1 MKDGKIHV
9 LYLDDEE
16 NNLNSFKATFR
27 REFKV
32 HTTTQ
37 PNEAVEILSQYPVEV
52 VISDQKMP
60 SLSGVEFF
68 ELIIP
73 DYPDPVRILLTGFAD
88 IEAVI
93 DAINKGR
100 VYQYIN
106 KPWNEQDLLITI
118 RNASEVYRGKIALR
132 EKTAQL
138 AKANDELE
146 KFVYSASHDLR
157 APLVSILGILKLA
170 KEENLEGAVAEYFQM
185 IETTVG
191 KLDSFVQN
199 IINYYQNLKK
209 GTLTSNIDFDL
220 LFDEVISTHRHYDG
234 AERMTFEKEINVQG
248 EIKLDELRLR
258 MILNNLISNSIKYRD
273 RSKPDQYVKFSV
285 SQEGNNVIVS
295 CQDNG
300 VGIDQD
306 SQPKIYDMF
315 YRIAEDDLGAGI
327 GLYIVKEATNKMKGE
342 VALVSE
348 VGTGSTFTIALPNQ
362 L

>member
-1 MKDGKIHV
+1 
-9 LYLDDEE
+9 
-16 NNLNSFKATFR
+16 
-27 REFKV
+27 
-32 HTTTQ
+32 
-37 PNEAVEILSQYPVEV
+37 
-52 VISDQKMP
+52 
-60 SLSGVEFF
+60 
-68 ELIIP
+68 
-73 DYPDPVRILLTGFAD
+73 
-88 IEAVI
+88 
-93 DAINKGR
+93 
-100 VYQYIN
+100 
-106 KPWNEQDLLITI
+106 
-118 RNASEVYRGKIALR
+118 
-132 EKTAQL
+132 
-138 AKANDELE
+138 
-146 KFVYSASHDLR
+146 
-157 APLVSILGILKLA
+157 
-170 KEENLEGAVAEYFQM
+170 
-185 IETTVG
+185 
-191 KLDSFVQN
+191 
-199 IINYYQNLKK
+199 
-209 GTLTSNIDFDL
+209 
-220 LFDEVISTHRHYDG
+220 
-234 AERMTFEKEINVQG
+234 MTFEKEINVQG